1 MRIPL
6 SLGAAAFISTIPS
19 LAFAHGGQTID
30 HDRGAGLLWFYAIA
44 LVVIVGFVGLRIYRR
59 SSQPAGQQ
67 RLSRHLAELEDI
79 LASNLATL
87 HNAEKYPA
95 ESGLSA
101 KERQTRLDAVATIRR
116 LIEEEELKLA
126 SAQDNVQ
133 SVAT

>member
-1 MRIPL
+1 MRISL
-6 SLGAAAFISTIPS
+6 SLGAVAIISTISS

-44 LVVIVGFVGLRIYRR
+44 LVVIVGFVGLRIYLR
-59 SSQPAGQQ
+59 STRPAGQQ
-67 RLSRHLAELEDI
+67 RLSRHIAELEDI
-79 LASNLATL
+79 LASNLAKL
-87 HNAEKYPA
+87 RDAEKYPA

-101 KERQTRLDAVATIRR
+101 KDRQTTLDAVATIQR

-126 SAQDNVQ
+126 SAQNDAQ